1 MTRGATFLSIF
12 SFVDIFMPEHGS
24 EIKNEGHYPEDGIP
38 AAPVG
43 KLSEKSC
50 YPKMDPTEVS
60 SFIDAQSKVPFGDIE
75 KGKGT
80 LLVSMDFR

>member
-1 MTRGATFLSIF
+1 
-12 SFVDIFMPEHGS
+12 MPEHEC
-24 EIKNEGHYPEDGIP
+24 EIKNEGHPREEGIP

-50 YPKMDPTEVS
+50 YPKMDSTEVS

-75 KGKGT
+75 NEKGT
-80 LLVSMDFR
+80 LLVCMDFR